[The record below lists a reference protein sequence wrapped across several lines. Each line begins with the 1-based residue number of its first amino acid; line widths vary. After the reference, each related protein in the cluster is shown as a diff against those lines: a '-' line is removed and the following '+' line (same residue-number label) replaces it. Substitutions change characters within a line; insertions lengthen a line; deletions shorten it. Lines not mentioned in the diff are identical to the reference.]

1 MNLKKILL
9 FVMIS
14 AATLNATAQDIETNE
29 EQTSLQQGKGEFEYS
44 AEAQSSFSHG
54 KTPLWLNA
62 NKYGL

>member
-29 EQTSLQQGKGEFEYS
+29 EQTSLQQ
-44 AEAQSSFSHG
+44 
-54 KTPLWLNA
+54 
-62 NKYGL
+62 